1 MGWVDDVPA
10 VLQAWYLGQETGNAL
25 ADVLLGVVDAGG
37 RLPTTI
43 PHHLADIP
51 AQAHYPGADGQVHY
65 GEGLLVGYRGFD
77 ELGIDARY
85 PFGHGLS
92 YTAFEHG
99 AVSLSTPTVGPGGTV
114 EVSLPVTNVGGR
126 ARSEEHTSEL
136 QSLMR
141 TSY

>member
-99 AVSLSTPTVGPGGTV
+99 AVSDRKSTR
-114 EVSLPVTNVGGR
+114 LN
-126 ARSEEHTSEL
+126 TSH
-136 QSLMR
+136 
-141 TSY
+141 